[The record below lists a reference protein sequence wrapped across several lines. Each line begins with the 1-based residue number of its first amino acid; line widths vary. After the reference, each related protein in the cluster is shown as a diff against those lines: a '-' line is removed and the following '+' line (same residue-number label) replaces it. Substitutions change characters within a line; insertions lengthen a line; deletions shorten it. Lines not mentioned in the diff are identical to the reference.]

1 MRVIFM
7 GSPDFSVPA
16 LKALKEVGHEIVAV
30 YTQPPK
36 PIGRGKKIQKQPVH
50 EAADL
55 LAIEV
60 RTPLKLRKNEEE
72 LAFFKS
78 LNADIAV
85 VAAYGLILPQE
96 ILDAPKYGCLNIH
109 ASLLPRWRG
118 ASPIQAAIL
127 AGDEETGVCIMQMD
141 AGLDT
146 GDVLER
152 GVLKLAAQETA
163 ASLHDKLALLGKELI
178 VKVLK
183 DYPSYTPQKQ
193 SEEGACYAG
202 RLTRED
208 GRITW
213 SRSALEIARQI
224 RAFTPWPG
232 SFTELEGEIYRIGS
246 VEIVPTSQECG
257 SEEAGM
263 IEDDAL
269 LVKCGKDSLRIMTL
283 QRKGGVMMARDAF
296 LRGVRGKGF
305 AKGQKFS

>member
-1 MRVIFM
+1 MRIIFM

-16 LKALKEVGHEIVAV
+16 LKALKEAGHEIIAV

-36 PIGRGKKIQKQPVH
+36 PMGRGKKIQKQPVH
-50 EAADL
+50 QAADL
-55 LAIEV
+55 LSIPV
-60 RTPLKLRKNEEE
+60 RTPLKLRKNSAE

-78 LNADIAV
+78 LKADIAV

-127 AGDEETGVCIMQMD
+127 AGDKESGVCIMQMD

-152 GVLKLAAQETA
+152 GIVKLTEDETA
-163 ASLHDKLALLGKELI
+163 SSLHDRLSLLGKELI
-178 VKVLK
+178 VKVLEA
-183 DYPSYTPQKQ
+183 YNSYTPQKQ
-193 SEEGACYAG
+193 SEEGVSYAG

-208 GRITW
+208 GRIDW
-213 SRSALEIARQI
+213 RKSAQEIARQI

-232 SFTELEGEIYRIGS
+232 SFTEFKGEIYRIGA
-246 VEIVPTSQECG
+246 VEIVPS
-257 SEEAGM
+257 SDKMEAGM
-263 IEDDAL
+263 MKDDAL
-269 LVKCGKDSLRIMTL
+269 LIACGQDALRIL
-283 QRKGGVMMARDAF
+283 KIQKAGKNMMAAESF
-296 LRGVRGKGF
+296 LRGSHFPQGAILG
-305 AKGQKFS
+305 